1 LHWFRLILVWLS
13 PLFRLT
19 VGVIYFIVSVASVG
33 LVDFIA
39 SIDFDGV
46 VDFIGLD
53 LLFGRG

>member
-1 LHWFRLILVWLS
+1 
-13 PLFRLT
+13 LT
-19 VGVIYFIVSVASVG
+19 VGVNYFIVSVASVG
-33 LVDFIA
+33 LVDFVA